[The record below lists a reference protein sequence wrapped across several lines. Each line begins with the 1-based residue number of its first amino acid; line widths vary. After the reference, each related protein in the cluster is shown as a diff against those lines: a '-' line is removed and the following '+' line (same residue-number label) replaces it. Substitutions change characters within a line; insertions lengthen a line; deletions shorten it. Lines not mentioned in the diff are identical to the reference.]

1 MSQRGLLQ
9 DVWEFLRE
17 RKAWWLLPAVVML
30 FLMGIL
36 VVASQVPYLAPFV
49 YALF

>member
-1 MSQRGLLQ
+1 M
-9 DVWEFLRE
+9 
-17 RKAWWLLPAVVML
+17 LPAIIVL

-36 VVASQVPYLAPFV
+36 VVASQVPYLAPFI

>member
-1 MSQRGLLQ
+1 M
-9 DVWEFLRE
+9 
-17 RKAWWLLPAVVML
+17 LPAVIVL

-36 VVASQVPYLAPFV
+36 VVASHVPYLAPFI